1 ECDRI
6 VTELVA
12 VLFPGA
18 GSATPGGA
26 AIEEVLISVPDADAL
41 TSPDAVNVAL
51 PPWTS
56 VTIVEI
62 DPTPFAAAHADPG
75 VAVHVHEAPVNG
87 DGNVLV
93 TVASVTSAGPALLTP
108 MAHTSVA
115 PGSTVVAPGV
125 IVAARSA
132 MSEAVSTTD
141 IASLAVLG
149 SAGALVCSAATFV
162 TLPG

>member
-1 ECDRI
+1 AGGAGGDGSGGVGGTGLGGIGGNGGTGAGTGGVGGAGSGGIGGDGECDRI

-26 AIEEVLISVPDADAL
+26 AIEEVLTSVPDADAL

-62 DPTPFAAAHADPG
+62 DPTPFAP
-75 VAVHVHEAPVNG
+75 
-87 DGNVLV
+87 
-93 TVASVTSAGPALLTP
+93 
-108 MAHTSVA
+108 
-115 PGSTVVAPGV
+115 
-125 IVAARSA
+125 
-132 MSEAVSTTD
+132 
-141 IASLAVLG
+141 
-149 SAGALVCSAATFV
+149 
-162 TLPG
+162 